1 MNHGIFSSNAILLM
15 KLWAIILLPQA
26 WCAVHGGSGDASCP
40 GTLCCMLVWPS
51 YSFGGDSARSLRALR
66 GFVTW
71 RMWGNG
77 LGLRDWYFRNEDLSD
92 LHTEYLD
99 IYIYTRMPEA
109 STNCHV
115 NLCLVWPNSG
125 TSIPKG
131 DLSIDTRHQPP
142 MEKHLKDL
150 VQNNLKRN
158 TKSLN
163 PFTDPPIW
171 GFSSCCCMVAFE
183 STCNTAS
190 AGGWEGMGWEA
201 STRNH
206 VNSVLKGVIKGAYP
220 TRLSRLVQ

>member
-26 WCAVHGGSGDASCP
+26 WCAVHGGSGDASRP

-51 YSFGGDSARSLRALR
+51 YSFGGDFARSLRALR
-66 GFVTW
+66 SFVTW
-71 RMWGNG
+71 RNLGKWLGTSG
-77 LGLRDWYFRNEDLSD
+77 LVLQEWRPFRLTYRISR
-92 LHTEYLD
+92 Y

-201 STRNH
+201 STRND
-206 VNSVLKGVIKGAYP
+206 VNSVLKGVIKGAYC
-220 TRLSRLVQ
+220 TRLVQ